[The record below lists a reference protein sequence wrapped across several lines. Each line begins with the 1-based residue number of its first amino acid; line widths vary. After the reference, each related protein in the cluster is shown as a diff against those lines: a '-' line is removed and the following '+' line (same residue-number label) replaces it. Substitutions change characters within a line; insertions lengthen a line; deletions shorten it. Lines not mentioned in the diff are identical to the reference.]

1 MLDLLSVF
9 NLSWWEWGLAIL
21 CALMFG
27 FSRTAFNSVSILAI
41 PLMAAIFGGKTSSA
55 IVLPLLIAGD
65 LMAVKKYNTNTNW
78 SYLLRLLPWSLGGL
92 TIGVLVG
99 NLVNDRQ
106 FTLIV
111 GFSVLLCLVFMIWL
125 ERRGNA
131 KPLPNPWW
139 LGALIGLAGGFT
151 TMIGNA
157 AGPVINVYFLAMR
170 LPKFEFIG
178 TSAWYY
184 LIVNL
189 AKVPLQIFVWK
200 AVTPSILAFATVM
213 IPVILIGAVIGIKT
227 VRRIPEKPFRMVVTA
242 LTGAAVLK
250 LFF

>member
-1 MLDLLSVF
+1 MLELLSEF
-9 NLSWWEWGLAIL
+9 GLSPGQWVLAGI
-21 CALMFG
+21 CALMLG

-41 PLMAAIFGGKTSSA
+41 PLLAAIFGGKTSSA

-65 LMAVKKYNTNTNW
+65 LMAVKKYNTSTNW

-92 TIGVLVG
+92 TIGVFVG

-106 FTLIV
+106 FTMII
-111 GFSVLLCLVFMIWL
+111 GFSVMLCLVMMIWL
-125 ERRGNA
+125 EQRGKE

-184 LIVNL
+184 LLVNL
-189 AKVPLQIFVWK
+189 AKVPLQVLVWK
-200 AVTPSILAFATVM
+200 AVTPSILAFAGVM
-213 IPVILIGAVIGIKT
+213 IPVILLGALLGIRAVK
-227 VRRIPEKPFRMVVTA
+227 RIPEKPFRVVVTV
-242 LTGAAVLK
+242 LTGVAVLK